1 MTAALVHLAHVGH
14 EAARPS
20 ELWHWHPDPLVL
32 AGLALLAVAY
42 RQGVV
47 TARHRTA
54 AVPRRQAT
62 GSTAPAGP
70 RPTAAAVAAAPA
82 GSAGSARSTASAAPA
97 SSARSIRSGSQVAAF
112 VAGLVTLAVALVSPL
127 DSAAAALFSAHMVQH
142 LLLVVVAAPLLVAG
156 RTGRMALMA
165 LPGRP
170 RRQVRSAIA
179 RRPVRRVAD
188 LLAHPLAVWGL
199 GTAVLWVW
207 HLPSPYE
214 AALAHEAVH
223 AVEHLT
229 LLATALLL
237 WDVVLGGPRRRLSVP
252 IAVLVLFAT
261 GLQGAALGAVL
272 VFARSPLYAAHE
284 PTAPL
289 WGLTPL
295 EDQQLAGGL
304 MWVPPGLV
312 YLGVIA
318 ALVVRWFAALDAAN
332 PADALDA
339 ADAADAAD
347 AGAVDRSARTST
359 VGAADAISR
368 PAGPGTGPGT
378 GAGAARS
385 VGRRSGPQVVPE
397 LVVGAVVEDRS

>member
-1 MTAALVHLAHVGH
+1 MTAALVHLAHIGH

-70 RPTAAAVAAAPA
+70 RPTAAAVAAVAAAPA

-97 SSARSIRSGSQVAAF
+97 SSARSIGSGWQVAAF

-156 RTGRMALMA
+156 RTGRVALMA

-229 LLATALLL
+229 LLVTALLL
-237 WDVVLGGPRRRLSVP
+237 WGVVLGGPRRRLSVP

-318 ALVVRWFAALDAAN
+318 ALVVRWFAALDAA
-332 PADALDA
+332 DA
-339 ADAADAAD
+339 ADDAG

-368 PAGPGTGPGT
+368 PAGPGTG
-378 GAGAARS
+378 AARS

-397 LVVGAVVEDRS
+397 LVVGPVMEDRS

>member
-1 MTAALVHLAHVGH
+1 MTAALAHLAHVGH

-70 RPTAAAVAAAPA
+70 RPTAAAVAAVAAAPA

-97 SSARSIRSGSQVAAF
+97 SSARSIGSGSQVAAF

-237 WDVVLGGPRRRLSVP
+237 WDVVLGGPRRRLAVP

-312 YLGVIA
+312 YLGVVA
-318 ALVVRWFAALDAAN
+318 ALVVRWFAALDAAD
-332 PADALDA
+332 PADA
-339 ADAADAAD
+339 
-347 AGAVDRSARTST
+347 VDRTGRTST
-359 VGAADAISR
+359 AGAADAISR
-368 PAGPGTGPGT
+368 PAGAGTGPGSGT

-385 VGRRSGPQVVPE
+385 GGRRSGPQVVPQ
-397 LVVGAVVEDRS
+397 LVVGPVMEDRS